1 MIPFP
6 IQTKP
11 YLAAEFA
18 ILSRLRHDDST
29 PVIVDQ
35 IPMPQKRRHRR
46 PLQEGLSRRRLD
58 EDGASLSESLVDSDS
73 SSRVDGG
80 SPPPGFPDD
89 ELVMS
94 STEPRYHQIITSRL
108 AQLQLPDSADIS
120 DLDGCSN
127 LPSSEILE
135 ALTPKS
141 FHDDDLRA
149 ALLEYQCQNLLSEIR
164 GPDFMGLD
172 TEDSGESEPDDLT
185 RDEKFT
191 RAREVLVARMPDID
205 TYTRLDQEQT
215 NKVYFKHALYRIRAA
230 LVSLSPISMLLS
242 VYYNL
247 SYNIYT

>member
-1 MIPFP
+1 
-6 IQTKP
+6 
-11 YLAAEFA
+11 
-18 ILSRLRHDDST
+18 
-29 PVIVDQ
+29 
-35 IPMPQKRRHRR
+35 MPQKRRRRRRR

-58 EDGASLSESLVDSDS
+58 EDGASLSESLVDWDS
-73 SSRVDGG
+73 SSLDEDGA
-80 SPPPGFPDD
+80 SDD
-89 ELVMS
+89 LVMS

-149 ALLEYQCQNLLSEIR
+149 ALLEYQCQNLSSEIR

-172 TEDSGESEPDDLT
+172 TEDPGESEPDDLT
-185 RDEKFT
+185 RDEKYT

-205 TYTRLDQEQT
+205 TYTWLDQEQT
-215 NKVYFKHALYRIRAA
+215 NKVYFKHALYRIKAA
-230 LVSLSPISMLLS
+230 LVSLSPIPYQCSYLS

-247 SYNIYT
+247 SYSIHKLSCPLICTYFICVVVERKAG

>member
-1 MIPFP
+1 
-6 IQTKP
+6 
-11 YLAAEFA
+11 
-18 ILSRLRHDDST
+18 LSESLVDWDS
-29 PVIVDQ
+29 
-35 IPMPQKRRHRR
+35 
-46 PLQEGLSRRRLD
+46 SSLD
-58 EDGASLSESLVDSDS
+58 EDGAS
-73 SSRVDGG
+73 
-80 SPPPGFPDD
+80 DD
-89 ELVMS
+89 LVMS

-149 ALLEYQCQNLLSEIR
+149 ALLEYQCQNLSSEIR

-172 TEDSGESEPDDLT
+172 TEDPGESEPDDLT
-185 RDEKFT
+185 RDEKYT

-205 TYTRLDQEQT
+205 TYTWLDQEQT